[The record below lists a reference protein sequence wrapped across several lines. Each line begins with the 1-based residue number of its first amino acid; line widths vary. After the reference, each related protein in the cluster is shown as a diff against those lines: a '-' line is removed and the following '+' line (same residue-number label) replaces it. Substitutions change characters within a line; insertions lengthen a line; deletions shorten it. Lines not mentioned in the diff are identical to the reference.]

1 MNIIILGQQGSGK
14 GTQAEM
20 LAQKYNLEHLDVG
33 GTLRELSKMDT
44 PLGKEIYS
52 ILNVS
57 KSLIPDEILFKV
69 LRLKLSS
76 LPREQGIIFDGAP
89 RNLEQ
94 AKYLEIL
101 LKEFGKKIDK
111 VFFINISEDESL
123 KRISSRWMCD
133 KCKAI
138 LIMGKD
144 IKNPAEQC
152 PKCEGSI
159 RQRKDDTP
167 EGVKKRLA
175 VFEKETLPV
184 VEYFREKELL
194 IEVDGERD
202 IKKVFSDI
210 EKNIEI

>member
-1 MNIIILGQQGSGK
+1 MNIIIIGQQGSGK

-33 GTLRELSKMDT
+33 GTLREISKINS
-44 PLGKEIYS
+44 PLGKEVHNV
-52 ILNVS
+52 LNVTNG
-57 KSLIPDEILFKV
+57 LISDEILFRV

-76 LPREQGIIFDGAP
+76 LPREQGVIFDGAP

-101 LKEFGKKIDK
+101 FKEFGRKIGQ
-111 VFFINISEDESL
+111 VIFINISETESL
-123 KRISSRWMCD
+123 RRISSRWMCG

-144 IKNPAEQC
+144 IKKPAD
-152 PKCEGSI
+152 KCFKCGGGI

-175 VFEKETLPV
+175 VFKKETLPV
-184 VEYFREKELL
+184 VEYFQEKGLL
-194 IEVDGERD
+194 IEVNGENQVE
-202 IKKVFSDI
+202 KVFQNI
-210 EKNIEI
+210 EKYVT

>member
-44 PLGKEIYS
+44 PLGKEIYNV
-52 ILNVS
+52 LNVT
-57 KSLIPDEILFKV
+57 KGLITDEILFKV

-76 LPREQGIIFDGAP
+76 LPREQGVIFDGAP

-101 LKEFGKKIDK
+101 FREFGKKIDK
-111 VFFINISEDESL
+111 VFFVNIPEEESVA
-123 KRISSRWMCD
+123 RISKRWVCQ
-133 KCKAI
+133 KCRLV

-144 IKNPAEQC
+144 VQSEKDQC
-152 PKCEGSI
+152 PACDAPI
-159 RQRKDDTP
+159 TQRKDDTP
-167 EGVKKRLA
+167 EGIQIRLRIFQEETMP
-175 VFEKETLPV
+175 VINFYKEKG
-184 VEYFREKELL
+184 LL
-194 IEVDGERD
+194 AEIDGKQSIE
-202 IKKVFSDI
+202 KVFKEI
-210 EKNIEI
+210 EKYVS